1 MSGTWNGKVTQ
12 QEISLA
18 VVYPSEQEKSEQ
30 EKTKQNMV
38 DYRIVLV

>member
-18 VVYPSEQEKSEQ
+18 VVCPGYQSEQEE
-30 EKTKQNMV
+30 TKQNMV